1 MSTYSGDK
9 DYPFS
14 VERMEE
20 PYLSRRFAYGSTA
33 PSLDKA
39 FTSALSFPASSP
51 LESCYPN
58 HLYSPL
64 FNQGSRDG
72 TGSEHSHYYPRP
84 TYRFSSA
91 SRSVYP
97 FDYVNYQNGLCDPF
111 VDSPHTNSG
120 CFRFCGD
127 PYSIAA
133 NPEGNNLDSP
143 RSSGFSGPIDI
154 PFQVTAPITDLEC
167 AVSAGEHSR
176 LSSSSQ
182 DKSPSPGDSSSS
194 IATTEKNSSVPPPH
208 QGSVSKEI
216 DVESVRNN
224 KNKRLTVMIRNIPNR
239 YSADDLSSV
248 LDSYIANC
256 YSIVSFPKDD
266 FTNRNLGYAF
276 ITLTCNQALYR
287 LIENMQDK
295 PWPNSKSVKH
305 CHICHSIDKKMKH
318 RKRKGN

>member
-1 MSTYSGDK
+1 MCLD
-9 DYPFS
+9 
-14 VERMEE
+14 
-20 PYLSRRFAYGSTA
+20 GSTA

-111 VDSPHTNSG
+111 VDSPHTNSD

-154 PFQVTAPITDLEC
+154 PLQVTAPITDLEC
-167 AVSAGEHSR
+167 AISVGEHSR

-194 IATTEKNSSVPPPH
+194 IATTEKS
-208 QGSVSKEI
+208 E
-216 DVESVRNN
+216 
-224 KNKRLTVMIRNIPNR
+224 L
-239 YSADDLSSV
+239 
-248 LDSYIANC
+248 
-256 YSIVSFPKDD
+256 
-266 FTNRNLGYAF
+266 
-276 ITLTCNQALYR
+276 
-287 LIENMQDK
+287 
-295 PWPNSKSVKH
+295 
-305 CHICHSIDKKMKH
+305 
-318 RKRKGN
+318 